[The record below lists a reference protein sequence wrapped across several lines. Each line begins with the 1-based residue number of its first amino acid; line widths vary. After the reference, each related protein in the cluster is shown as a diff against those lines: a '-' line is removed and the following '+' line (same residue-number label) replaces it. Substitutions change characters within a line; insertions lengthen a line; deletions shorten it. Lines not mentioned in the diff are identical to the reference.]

1 MALRCGFFVYMLG
14 GIKEKS
20 EAAILDPYPKR
31 RASTPCKMNKENG
44 QPHFG
49 CISLRYE
56 YTPRERPSHIIPFL
70 LVSCRSSRLRNK
82 AKMRFLPICLHTIC

>member
-56 YTPRERPSHIIPFL
+56 YTP
-70 LVSCRSSRLRNK
+70 LRNK

>member
-31 RASTPCKMNKENG
+31 RASIPCKMNKENG

-49 CISLRYE
+49 CISGQ
-56 YTPRERPSHIIPFL
+56 
-70 LVSCRSSRLRNK
+70 
-82 AKMRFLPICLHTIC
+82 

>member
-49 CISLRYE
+49 CISL
-56 YTPRERPSHIIPFL
+56 
-70 LVSCRSSRLRNK
+70 
-82 AKMRFLPICLHTIC
+82 

>member
-56 YTPRERPSHIIPFL
+56 YTPKRASFPHYSVLTCELSKFTL
-70 LVSCRSSRLRNK
+70 
-82 AKMRFLPICLHTIC
+82 TE